1 MKMSK
6 SLLTAVAAF
15 AVTASLAAPA
25 EAQRNREQRGEQRG
39 QQQSGNQLS
48 REEGAAIT
56 PLLEAVRAQ
65 DWAAAQAAL
74 PAAQQGASSPYGRF
88 VVGQLQLQ
96 VGSNTNNAQLQSQ
109 AVDAMLASGAAPET
123 ARPALERAQVD
134 FAIQNENFPVAET
147 GLARMV
153 EAAPNDAQLITR
165 LAQVKLRLNKGD
177 EALTLFR
184 RAIEIGSANGGR
196 APEEAYRRALAAT
209 YQARQAQPSIELAR
223 QLVAAYPTPTNWR
236 DSLVI
241 YKELGGVQGSVEL
254 DLYRLMRAAGALT
267 SEADYVLYAE
277 QLNRA
282 GLPGEVKAVL
292 DQGVSRNVLRAGG
305 SHAALLAAANGGI
318 AEDRAGLAGQRAAA
332 TAAPEA
338 RRALGLA
345 DAYASYG
352 QYAEAVTLYRAA
364 LTKTGADA
372 GMINTRLGAA
382 LAQAGQRAEAEAAFR
397 AVTSGPYQQLA
408 GFWLLWL
415 QQRPAA

>member
-1 MKMSK
+1 MKMTK
-6 SLLTAVAAF
+6 TLLTAVAAV
-15 AVTASLAAPA
+15 AVTASLAVPA

-109 AVDAMLASGAAPET
+109 AVDAMLASGAAPDT

-134 FAIQNENFPVAET
+134 FAIQNENYPVAET
-147 GLARMV
+147 GLTRMV
-153 EAAPNDAQLITR
+153 EAAPNDAQLLTR

-223 QLVAAYPTPTNWR
+223 QLVTAYPTPTNWR
-236 DSLVI
+236 DALVI
-241 YKELGGVQGSVEL
+241 YKELGGVQGTVEL

-267 SEADYVLYAE
+267 SEADFVLFAE
-277 QLNRA
+277 QLNRG
-282 GLPGEVKAVL
+282 GLPGEAKAVL

-305 SHAALLAAANGGI
+305 PQAALQANVNGAV
-318 AEDRAGLAGQRAAA
+318 AEDRAGLAGQRAGA

-345 DAYASYG
+345 DAFAGYG
-352 QYAEAVTLYRAA
+352 QYAEAIPLYRAA

-408 GFWLLWL
+408 GYWLLWL